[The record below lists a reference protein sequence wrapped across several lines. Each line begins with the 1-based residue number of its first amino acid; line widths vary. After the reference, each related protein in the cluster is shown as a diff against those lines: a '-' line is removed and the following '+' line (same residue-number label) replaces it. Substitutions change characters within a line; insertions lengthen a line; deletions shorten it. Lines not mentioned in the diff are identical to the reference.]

1 MEAMLSEFLRSLGV
15 GAGIPIAF
23 YSVFRLRKG
32 GFTKS
37 SFTKSSFTKSSFTKS
52 SFTKSSFTVQRV
64 EINKQSLVMLIVAIL
79 ALYPIF
85 L

>member
-37 SFTKSSFTKSSFTKS
+37 NFTKSG
-52 SFTKSSFTVQRV
+52 FTVQLI

>member
-15 GAGIPIAF
+15 GAGIPIAVF
-23 YSVFRLRKG
+23 FLFRLRKG
-32 GFTKS
+32 NFSSDFDSKS
-37 SFTKSSFTKSSFTKS
+37 FDTDRIVIDK
-52 SFTKSSFTVQRV
+52 R
-64 EINKQSLVMLIVAIL
+64 SLVGFIFGLL

>member
-1 MEAMLSEFLRSLGV
+1 MEAMLSEFLRSFGV
-15 GAGIPIAF
+15 GIGIPIAVF
-23 YSVFRLRKG
+23 FVFRLRKG
-32 GFTKS
+32 SFSSSDFSSKS
-37 SFTKSSFTKSSFTKS
+37 FDTD
-52 SFTKSSFTVQRV
+52 RI

>member
-23 YSVFRLRKG
+23 FFVFRLRKSG
-32 GFTKS
+32 HTKS
-37 SFTKSSFTKSSFTKS
+37 GH
-52 SFTKSSFTVQRV
+52 TVQRV
-64 EINKQSLVMLIVAIL
+64 EIDKRSLVGFIL
-79 ALYPIF
+79 GFLTLYPIF

>member
-37 SFTKSSFTKSSFTKS
+37 SFTKSSFT
-52 SFTKSSFTVQRV
+52 VQRV

>member
-1 MEAMLSEFLRSLGV
+1 MEAMLYEFLRSLGV

-23 YSVFRLRKG
+23 YSVLRLR
-32 GFTKS
+32 KS
-37 SFTKSSFTKSSFTKS
+37 SFTKSSFTTSG
-52 SFTKSSFTVQRV
+52 FTVQRV